1 MSEQMISKPGERR
14 VAVPRAR
21 GTDEGLP
28 PESETFSFVDVERGD
43 PEGAEVE
50 AAVASWDGFL

>member
-1 MSEQMISKPGERR
+1 MSSEAGERR
-14 VAVPRAR
+14 VAVPHAR
-21 GTDEGLP
+21 GGDQPVP

-43 PEGAEVE
+43 PDGADLE

>member
-1 MSEQMISKPGERR
+1 MPEQMISKPGERR
-14 VAVPRAR
+14 SAVPQARA
-21 GTDEGLP
+21 DESLP
-28 PESETFSFVDVERGD
+28 LEPETFSFVDVERGD